1 MRRLLVVL
9 FLFATAARRR
19 RSRRTDGTSVLWWA
33 NGCLLLADVSEPRA
47 NAIGKLRIGPKA
59 FRHIRHERGTS
70 LPVQL
75 RTDDGDRTPANTTQ
89 VVWVRE

>member
-1 MRRLLVVL
+1 V
-9 FLFATAARRR
+9 
-19 RSRRTDGTSVLWWA
+19 
-33 NGCLLLADVSEPRA
+33 N
-47 NAIGKLRIGPKA
+47 LRIGPKA